1 MRMPSMNRGRFLAF
15 ATLLWCFGVSASESI
30 RAPQYWLF
38 LIQKDFEASC
48 KVERFK
54 VGTVVAGYNGL
65 REEQWFLHTCHGDVE
80 YWVSYYPESA
90 FPDRATPYEV
100 RPVTL
105 AGGGHQRPE

>member
-1 MRMPSMNRGRFLAF
+1 MTNFARSLALT
-15 ATLLWCFGVSASESI
+15 TLLSCFGASASEAI

-80 YWVSYYPESA
+80 
-90 FPDRATPYEV
+90 
-100 RPVTL
+100 
-105 AGGGHQRPE
+105 